1 MQPPIDYAFAGAL
14 LLIAL
19 LLSLAMIAVPEVV
32 TRALKLRTVSQ
43 VKNQPY
49 ECGVVPVGSARVR
62 FSIRFY
68 MIAMLF
74 ILFDIEAIFFYPW
87 LTVHRWLGLFGL
99 IEMLIFSLIL
109 VAGYVYIWRRGGF
122 EWE

>member
-14 LLIAL
+14 LLLAL

-32 TRALKLRTVSQ
+32 TRALKLRKHSVI
-43 VKNQPY
+43 KNQPY
-49 ECGVVPVGSARVR
+49 ECGVAPVGSARVR

-68 MIAMLF
+68 MVAMLF

-99 IEMLIFSLIL
+99 IEMFIFVGIL
-109 VAGYVYIWRRGGF
+109 MAGYVYLWRRGGF

>member
-32 TRALKLRTVSQ
+32 TRMLRLRRVSE

-49 ECGVVPVGSARVR
+49 ECGVAPVGSARVR

-99 IEMLIFSLIL
+99 IEMLIFVGIL